1 MLNTVLET
9 ARLIVRPATV
19 EDVDLYYDLWTNP
32 QVMQYVGFPQGL
44 RTSRENIETRI
55 VEQMTRMGDPPY
67 APEALLDQLLVVVLK
82 ATGAAIG
89 ECKLGA
95 PDEEGVAEPDTKLL
109 PAYWGHQYG
118 TEVWQALVDYLF
130 THTDCAAVVGSPNVE
145 NVASIKM
152 QEAAGGVRVDEGIY
166 EFPEAMRAFTTSV
179 HYYVYR
185 VSREDWRQ
193 KTSEQRC

>member
-1 MLNTVLET
+1 MTILNTVLET

-19 EDVDLYYDLWTNP
+19 EDVKLYYDLWTNP
-32 QVMQYVGFPQGL
+32 QVMQYVGFPKGL
-44 RTSRENIETRI
+44 RISRKEIAARI
-55 VEQMTRMGDPPY
+55 AAQMTRVGDLSY
-67 APEALLDQLLVVVLK
+67 DAEAVLDQLLVVVLK
-82 ATGAAIG
+82 ATGETIG

-130 THTDCAAVVGSPNVE
+130 THTDCVAVVGSPNVE

-166 EFPEAMRAFTTSV
+166 EFPEAMRAFTTPV
-179 HYYVYR
+179 HYYIYR
-185 VSREDWRQ
+185 VSRENWRR
-193 KTSEQRC
+193 KALE